1 MTLKDLLTVDDV
13 ARSAHLQSLSK
24 ATGEKALL
32 IPDYISK
39 PKGSIDDEE
48 DLINFS
54 SMGSQAHLVLR
65 SKTKPRVDQVTLA
78 MWVSANARILQTL
91 VDRESDISST
101 SLQSLLKSYLEYT
114 AEVGDLCQ
122 SYTTQSVMLMDD
134 SHRRQ
139 QAKEGTAW
147 ADVRALCIR
156 RGARV
161 RGGA

>member
-78 MWVSANARILQTL
+78 MYCGSVPMHVFFRHWSIVSLTL
-91 VDRESDISST
+91 VLPAC
-101 SLQSLLKSYLEYT
+101 SL
-114 AEVGDLCQ
+114 C
-122 SYTTQSVMLMDD
+122 
-134 SHRRQ
+134 
-139 QAKEGTAW
+139 
-147 ADVRALCIR
+147 
-156 RGARV
+156 
-161 RGGA
+161 